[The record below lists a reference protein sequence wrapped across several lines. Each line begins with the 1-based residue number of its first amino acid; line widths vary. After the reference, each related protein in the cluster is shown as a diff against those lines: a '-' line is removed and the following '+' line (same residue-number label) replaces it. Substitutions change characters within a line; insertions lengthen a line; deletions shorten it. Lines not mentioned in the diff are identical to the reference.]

1 MRIVIQKVTH
11 ASVSIGGEVISKID
25 KGLMVLLGIENGDT
39 KEEADNLAAKLS
51 KLRIFEDEKGVMN
64 LSVIDVDAEI
74 MVVSQFTLLA
84 STKKGNRPSYIRAAK
99 PDKSIPLY
107 EYFCQ
112 EVAKLI
118 GKDVPT
124 GQFGADMQIELVNDG
139 PTTIVIDTRIDL

>member
-99 PDKSIPLY
+99 PDESIPLY